1 MGASQIRLHF
11 PKIKLHDTG
20 SSERRARARGFL
32 PRKSGG
38 SGSPRFRAGVRLRSR
53 LAAGGAS
60 AAKMSNCSFFLLTA
74 HFPRAL
80 ILRIF
85 QPTEFYE
92 LDLSISRG
100 RLRDRMGGR
109 PQIFAR
115 VYEACPVGGDDLI
128 HAFQRRAA
136 GSRGARFAAGHVVCD
151 LDGHRRGFCF
161 SASPPTPCRFSFCR

>member
-1 MGASQIRLHF
+1 MGVSQIQLHF
-11 PKIKLHDTG
+11 PKIKLYDTE

-38 SGSPRFRAGVRLRSR
+38 SGSPRFRAGARWRSH
-53 LAAGGAS
+53 LAAGGRC
-60 AAKMSNCSFFLLTA
+60 KNEQLFIFLLTA

-80 ILRIF
+80 ILRVF
-85 QPTEFYE
+85 QPTESYE

-100 RLRDRMGGR
+100 RLRDRVGGR

-115 VYEACPVGGDDLI
+115 VYEACPVGGDDFI

-136 GSRGARFAAGHVVCD
+136 GARGA
-151 LDGHRRGFCF
+151 
-161 SASPPTPCRFSFCR
+161 